1 MNKWYKDPQF
11 WTGMGIIAFALIII
25 QMLNGCAAPKKIM
38 KNCRRVDSVFSEC
51 EEAKVKTSTLACLDH
66 EYYGPAYIDYSGA
79 EMDWILDI
87 EPKMSPYW
95 QNTEEDDKSDVI
107 PEEYNA

>member
-1 MNKWYKDPQF
+1 MKKWYQDPQF
-11 WTGMGIIAFALIII
+11 WTGMGIIAFTLIIM

-51 EEAKVKTSTLACLDH
+51 EEAKTKIYVACSDD

-87 EPKMSPYW
+87 EPKMSPCW

-107 PEEYNA
+107 PEDYNA